1 MKKLF
6 IIAAAA
12 CVTLASCVKNE
23 PVAAPEFGD
32 EIAFESP
39 VLAPAVKAEPT
50 ALPTGET
57 FVVWAHPTA
66 AEWGTGSTLGTV
78 YMDEVEVS
86 YQSSVWKAND
96 GNKYYWPKSGFLQFS
111 AYTPKVADVDFDAN
125 VDNEGITFTNYVAK
139 NDTPRDLMFS
149 ERAYDKKANDVAIV
163 FNHALSA
170 INFTFAKTTDA
181 NFTIKSVVIN
191 GVGSKANFDQNLQI
205 AADAE
210 TTAAAAWTTPSV
222 PANYS
227 VYSDGD
233 FTVPTEAGAPAYTE
247 WYLIPQAFAGN
258 SEAAIVVTYTQA
270 GYGETPFTATH
281 KLAGSTWA
289 IGNRYT
295 YNVSFGATEI
305 QFAPKESEWA
315 TGTVSNQPSIQ

>member
-32 EIAFESP
+32 EISFESP
-39 VLAPAVKAEPT
+39 VLAPAVKADPEL
-50 ALPTGET
+50 ADLPTTET

-66 AEWGTGSTLGTV
+66 AEWGTGSTLGTA
-78 YMDEVEVS
+78 YMNGVEVS
-86 YQSSVWKAND
+86 YQTSVWKASS
-96 GNKYYWPKSGFLQFS
+96 GKYYWPKSGFLQFS
-111 AYTPKVADVDFDAN
+111 AYTPKVTDDGFVAN

-210 TTAAAAWTTPSV
+210 TTVASWTTPSV

-227 VYSDGD
+227 VFSGT
-233 FTVPTEAGAPAYTE
+233 FEVPSTADAPTYTE
-247 WYLIPQAFAGN
+247 WYLIPQAFADD

-270 GYGETPFTATH
+270 GYGETLFTATH
-281 KLAGSTWA
+281 KLAESTWV

-305 QFAPKESEWA
+305 QFAPKESGWA

>member
-23 PVAAPEFGD
+23 PVATPEFGD
-32 EIAFESP
+32 EISFESP
-39 VLAPAVKAEPT
+39 ILAPAVKSDPELT
-50 ALPTGET
+50 DLPTNET

-66 AEWGTGSTLGTV
+66 AEWGTSSTLGTV
-78 YMDEVEVS
+78 YMNGVEVS
-86 YQSSVWKAND
+86 CQSSVWKAND

-111 AYTPKVADVDFDAN
+111 AYTPKVTDEGFVAN

-149 ERAYDKKANDVAIV
+149 ERAYDKKANDVVIV

-170 INFTFAKTTDA
+170 INFTFAKTDA
-181 NFTIKSVVIN
+181 AFTIKSVAITD
-191 GVGSKANFDQNLQI
+191 VGSKANFDQNLEI
-205 AADAE
+205 APDAE
-210 TTAAAAWTTPSV
+210 TTGAASWTAPTD
-222 PANYS
+222 AKNYS
-227 VYSDGD
+227 VFSGT
-233 FTVPTEAGAPAYTE
+233 FEVPSIAGAPTHTE
-247 WYLIPQAFAGN
+247 WYLIPQTFAAE
-258 SEAAIVVTYTQA
+258 STAAIVITYTQA
-270 GYGETPFTATH
+270 GYGETLFTATH
-281 KLAGSTWA
+281 KLAESTWA

-305 QFAPKESEWA
+305 KFAPKESDWGA
-315 TGTVSNQPSIQ
+315 GTVSNQPSIQ

>member
-23 PVAAPEFGD
+23 PVATPEFGD

-39 VLAPAVKAEPT
+39 VLAPAVKADPVLT
-50 ALPTGET
+50 DLPTDET

-66 AEWGTGSTLGTV
+66 TEWGTGSTLGTV
-78 YMDEVEVS
+78 YMNGVEVS
-86 YQSSVWKAND
+86 CQSSVWKASS
-96 GNKYYWPKSGFLQFS
+96 GKYYWPKSGFLQFS
-111 AYTPKVADVDFDAN
+111 AYTPKVTDDGFAAG
-125 VDNEGITFTNYVAK
+125 VDNNGVTFTNYVAK

-149 ERAYDKKANDVAIV
+149 ERAYDKKANDVEIV

-170 INFTFAKTTDA
+170 INFTFAKTDA
-181 NFTIKSVVIN
+181 DFTIKSVAIT
-191 GVGSKANFDQNLQI
+191 GVGSKANFDQNLLI

-210 TTAAAAWTTPSV
+210 TTAASWT
-222 PANYS
+222 
-227 VYSDGD
+227 D
-233 FTVPTEAGAPAYTE
+233 PTEAKTYSVFTGTFEVPSTADAPTYTE
-247 WYLIPQAFAGN
+247 WYLIPQTFAAE
-258 SEAAIVVTYTQA
+258 SAAAIVVTYTQA
-270 GYGETPFTATH
+270 GYGETLFTATH

-295 YNVSFGATEI
+295 YNVTFGATEI
-305 QFAPKESEWA
+305 EFAPKESGWA
-315 TGTVSNQPSIQ
+315 TGTVSSQPSIQ